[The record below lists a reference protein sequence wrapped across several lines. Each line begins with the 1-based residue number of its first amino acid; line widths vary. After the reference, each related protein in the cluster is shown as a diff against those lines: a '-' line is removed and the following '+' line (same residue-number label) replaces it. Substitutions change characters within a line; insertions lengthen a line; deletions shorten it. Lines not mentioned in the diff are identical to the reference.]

1 MSEIIINK
9 EKCTSCSL
17 CQKVCKFGAIE
28 IHNKKAYINS
38 NCTYC
43 KSCITECKFQAI
55 DFVEEKIKGTVGE
68 FDNYSGIWVY
78 CEYCDG
84 NIEDVA
90 YELLGESK
98 RLASILSVPVSAVL
112 IGNNVEKCINELFYN
127 GADIVYAIDNPLLEY
142 FNDESYSE
150 ILTQLIQFYRPEI
163 ILFGATTYGRSLA
176 PRIASRLNTGLTAD
190 CTKLDI
196 EIESGL
202 LLQTRPA
209 FGGNLMATIKNLNI
223 KPQMCTVRPKIMKPL
238 SRNTEVN
245 GTVIYPDYKLPKKI
259 KTVVKSIVKADNEL
273 SNLANT
279 DIIVSVGRGI
289 GKKENLKLVEDFAK
303 LIGGAI
309 GASRA
314 IVDSGIIDYPYQ
326 IGQTGKTVAPKI
338 YFALG
343 ISGAVQHIAGMSSS
357 DTIVAINKD
366 PNAPIFELANYG
378 IVGDI
383 MEVLPELIKQIK
395 TEKFSI
401 KL

>member
-1 MSEIIINK
+1 MSQIIINK

-78 CEYCDG
+78 CEYRDG

-245 GTVIYPDYKLPKKI
+245 GTVIYPDYKLPEKI